1 MAIPFDPG
9 YGAAPFRNLC
19 ENYPDQTVYPLAHF
33 RVEWGPIFHRG
44 RLDGSA
50 RLVALGQDPS
60 HNENVV
66 RRILVGEAGRRAQ
79 GFFAKLGITQ
89 SYVMVN
95 TFLYSI
101 YSPAAGSTHKNDPPI
116 VAYRN
121 LWLDAL
127 IVGRGIEAVVAFGSL
142 ADDAW
147 HKWKS
152 TPHGAATAVAYAH
165 VTHPTQ
171 PESSSGGDPVALAA
185 ATKAMLANWN
195 TAIAAL
201 RPAIA
206 HPDVAGPL
214 IPYGDTFAANEK
226 PRIPTI
232 DLPAGLPDWMGTD
245 DNWAQRAGTTAKAKR
260 ANITITV
267 PPDQLP

>member
-1 MAIPFDPG
+1 QVMGIPFDAG
-9 YGAAPFRNLC
+9 YGADPFRGLC
-19 ENYPDQTVYPLAHF
+19 ENYPDEAIYPAADF

-50 RLVALGQDPS
+50 RLLAIGQDPS

-79 GFFAKLGITQ
+79 GFFAKLGITR

-101 YSPAAGSTHKNDPPI
+101 YAPTAGATHQNDPKI
-116 VAYRN
+116 IAYRN

-127 IVGRGIEAVVAFGSL
+127 IVGRQIEAVVAFGSL
-142 ADDAW
+142 ADAAW

-152 TPHGAATAVAYAH
+152 TPHGAATSVAYAH

-171 PESSSGGDPVALAA
+171 PESSSGHDPVKLAA
-185 ATKAMLANWN
+185 ATKAMLVNWN
-195 TAIAAL
+195 TAIAGL
-201 RPAIA
+201 RPAIT
-206 HPDVAGPL
+206 HPD
-214 IPYGDTFAANEK
+214 AA
-226 PRIPTI
+226 
-232 DLPAGLPDWMGTD
+232 
-245 DNWAQRAGTTAKAKR
+245 
-260 ANITITV
+260 
-267 PPDQLP
+267 